1 MIQINRPTQN
11 NLDENVADAVCEK
24 PNRPW
29 QTAVMRPAQFSAVSR
44 HTKER
49 SAMVLVMVLYIVMVW
64 LLFSKLKLVKWGW
77 GAGTIT
83 VVIGAFILMVFLGL
97 FNSLTPAG
105 RFVVISRVVEVTP
118 NVSGQVVSIPV
129 QVNAPVKAGAILFQI
144 DPAPYKYKVS
154 QLEASLAQAQQQ
166 VKQLK
171 ASYDQAKANA
181 DALKQQL
188 VYQTQRLADIRK
200 LVATGSQAE
209 FRLQDTQVQYD
220 TVQYQL
226 LAAEAAVEN
235 ARLAM
240 ESEIGGE
247 NTNVAQL
254 QAQLENARW
263 ELDQT
268 TIRATGD
275 GYVSS
280 LALAVGARALQTR
293 SEMSFILTN
302 DITILATF
310 KPNAFQT
317 VKPGATVKLVF
328 DDNPGEIFGA
338 RILEIPRGIGQGQ
351 IAVSGQLAR
360 VGSIGGAQGY
370 PATISLPD
378 NLDKTRLRLGMPGS
392 AWAIAA
398 NAGPIGMIT
407 SILVWI
413 SSYLAY
419 L

>member
-1 MIQINRPTQN
+1 
-11 NLDENVADAVCEK
+11 
-24 PNRPW
+24 
-29 QTAVMRPAQFSAVSR
+29 
-44 HTKER
+44 
-49 SAMVLVMVLYIVMVW
+49 MVIVLVLYILLVW

-77 GAGTIT
+77 TSGAVT
-83 VVIGAFILMVFLGL
+83 VVIGAFIMAIFLGL
-97 FNSLTPAG
+97 FNSLTPGG
-105 RFVVISRVVEVTP
+105 RFVVVSRVVEVTP
-118 NVSGQVVSIPV
+118 NVSGQVISVPAEVNVPV
-129 QVNAPVKAGAILFQI
+129 RAGAVLFQI
-144 DPAPYKYKVS
+144 DPTPYKHKVS

-171 ASYDQAKANA
+171 ASYDQASANA
-181 DALKQQL
+181 TALTKQL
-188 VYQTQRLADIRK
+188 EYQTQRLADIRK
-200 LVATGSQAE
+200 LASTGAQAE

-226 LAAEAAVEN
+226 LAAQAAAQN

-268 TIRATGD
+268 TVRAMGD
-275 GYVSS
+275 GYVSG
-280 LALAVGARALQTR
+280 LALAVGARAFQAR
-293 SEMSFILTN
+293 STMSFILTD
-302 DITILATF
+302 DITIIGTF
-310 KPNAFQT
+310 KPNAFET
-317 VKPGATVKLVF
+317 VKPGASIKLVF
-328 DDNPGEIFGA
+328 DDNPGRIFNA
-338 RILEIPRGIGQGQ
+338 SIVEIPRGVGQGQ

-370 PATISLPD
+370 PAVISIPKD
-378 NLDKTRLRLGMPGS
+378 YDKARLRLGMPGS
-392 AWAIAA
+392 AWAIAE
-398 NAGPIGMIT
+398 NAGPIGIIMSVI
-407 SILVWI
+407 VWV